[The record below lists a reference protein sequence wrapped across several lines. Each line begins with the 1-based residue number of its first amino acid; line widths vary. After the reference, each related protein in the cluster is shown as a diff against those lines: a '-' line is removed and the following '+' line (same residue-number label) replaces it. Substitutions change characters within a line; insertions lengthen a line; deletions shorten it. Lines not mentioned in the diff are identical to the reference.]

1 MAEVPKPKPK
11 PQISEIDLK
20 SYKPNEAGMIMIPMY
35 HRINPKE
42 PNNEL
47 NRQPDTFRADLER
60 LHKEGYWPVTVSEL
74 VENKMD
80 VPAGKT
86 PICLTFDDGLLTQFN
101 IITGKDG
108 QPHIDPDCAVGIM
121 ETFAKAHP
129 GWPTK
134 ATFFLMPPG
143 GRNPQPFVQPEFAG
157 EKLDYLLKH
166 GYELANHTTT
176 HSSMRTMP
184 PDKIR
189 WELANAVKGIREI
202 APQAQMKVVALPMGL
217 VPKEANRPHLLSG
230 QDSGVKYDNVAFCR
244 ASWRPVFSPITKPD
258 WKMCQAGTLC
268 IWSPR
273 EWGLERLTPDP
284 RPGKGQTFEYW
295 LNYFKEKPT
304 LRYVSD
310 GNMEVVAVPKANM
323 SMVNQAAVQNQG
335 KYLQAYNFGG
345 TGGGSLSVEASS
357 GGSSTGSNTSSGSS
371 GNSDLSV
378 QVTR

>member
-1 MAEVPKPKPK
+1 MAEVPAPKAKPT
-11 PQISEIDLK
+11 ISEIDLK

-35 HRINPKE
+35 HRIDPKE

-47 NRQPDTFRADLER
+47 NRQPETFRADLER
-60 LHKEGYWPVTVSEL
+60 LYKEGYWPVTVSEL
-74 VENKMD
+74 VDNKMD

-86 PICLTFDDGLLTQFN
+86 PIALTFDDGLLTQFN
-101 IITGKDG
+101 IVTGMDG
-108 QPHIDPDCAVGIM
+108 QPHIDPNCAVGIM

-143 GRNPQPFVQPEFAG
+143 GRNPQPFVQPDHAAD
-157 EKLDYLLKH
+157 KLDYLLKH
-166 GYELANHTTT
+166 GYELANHSTT
-176 HSSMRTMP
+176 HSDMRRMSAE
-184 PDKIR
+184 KIQ

-202 APQAQMKVVALPMGL
+202 APQAQMRVFALPMGRVPGKENLKLL
-217 VPKEANRPHLLSG
+217 VSG
-230 QDSGVKYDNVAFCR
+230 KDGSTHYENVAFLR
-244 ASWRPVFSPITKPD
+244 ASWRPMFSPNTKPD
-258 WKMCQAGTLC
+258 WKMCQGGTLC

-295 LNYFKEKPT
+295 LNYFKEHAT

-310 GNMEVVAVPKANM
+310 GNMDVVAVPKSNM
-323 SMVNQAAVQNQG
+323 SMVNQAAVEKMG
-335 KYLQAYNFGG
+335 KYVQAYNLGG
-345 TGGGSLSVEASS
+345 TGGGGGLSVESASS
-357 GGSSTGSNTSSGSS
+357 PASGTSSG
-371 GNSDLSV
+371 SDLSV